1 MSEVKFPLFIK
12 NQKNRLSRSFWIFSL
27 CLGSLLI
34 LWLNQE
40 FLNLELVEFIFYPI
54 VWIGWLSYIFF
65 LFYSMNEKEKL
76 NGNFVGYLI
85 FDLEKVIAGEK
96 EFRLSEIQKLEF
108 TFSDFDGMK
117 WTNLRSP
124 EPKVSNGVNNRATVK
139 FKNGTY
145 SDFYFYQDYE
155 DEFEMKMRDLL
166 ISFHLQDKISFLAL
180 IQYIGISDDYERI
193 QEFKKEL
200 QIMKDSE
207 KEN

>member
-1 MSEVKFPLFIK
+1 
-12 NQKNRLSRSFWIFSL
+12 
-27 CLGSLLI
+27 
-34 LWLNQE
+34 
-40 FLNLELVEFIFYPI
+40 
-54 VWIGWLSYIFF
+54 
-65 LFYSMNEKEKL
+65 MNEKEKL